1 MKIKIL
7 KNIDIDIDKTRLQ
20 EVWPKYLSK
29 NDIFDVEK
37 VESISDSSVNLVLSD
52 GDILLEV
59 PKTAF
64 VPLRWKKG
72 WLSRKMW
79 YSEYVVWINT
89 KHKK

>member
-7 KNIDIDIDKTRLQ
+7 KNVDVDIDKTRLQ

-29 NDIFDVEK
+29 NDILDVEK
-37 VESISDSSVNLVLSD
+37 VEFINDASVNLVLSD

-64 VPLRWKKG
+64 MPLR
-72 WLSRKMW
+72 
-79 YSEYVVWINT
+79 
-89 KHKK
+89 

>member
-29 NDIFDVEK
+29 NEVFDVEK
-37 VESISDSSVNLVLSD
+37 VEFISDVSANLVLSD

-64 VPLRWKKG
+64 MPLR
-72 WLSRKMW
+72 
-79 YSEYVVWINT
+79 
-89 KHKK
+89 

>member
-7 KNIDIDIDKTRLQ
+7 KNVDIDIDKTRLQ

-29 NDIFDVEK
+29 NDVFEVEK
-37 VESISDSSVNLVLSD
+37 VEFISDASVNLVLSD

-64 VPLRWKKG
+64 MPLR
-72 WLSRKMW
+72 
-79 YSEYVVWINT
+79 
-89 KHKK
+89 

>member
-29 NDIFDVEK
+29 NDIFDIEK
-37 VESISDSSVNLVLSD
+37 IESLNDMTVNLVLSD

-59 PKTAF
+59 PKNAF
-64 VPLRWKKG
+64 VHLAGKNR
-72 WLSRKMW
+72 
-79 YSEYVVWINT
+79 
-89 KHKK
+89 

>member
-7 KNIDIDIDKTRLQ
+7 KNVDIDIDKTRLQ

-37 VESISDSSVNLVLSD
+37 VESISDASVNLVLSD

-64 VPLRWKKG
+64 VPLR
-72 WLSRKMW
+72 
-79 YSEYVVWINT
+79 
-89 KHKK
+89 

>member
-7 KNIDIDIDKTRLQ
+7 KNIDVDIDKTRLQ

-29 NDIFDVEK
+29 NDILDVEK
-37 VESISDSSVNLVLSD
+37 VEFINDASVNLVLSD

-64 VPLRWKKG
+64 MPLR
-72 WLSRKMW
+72 
-79 YSEYVVWINT
+79 
-89 KHKK
+89 

>member
-7 KNIDIDIDKTRLQ
+7 KNVDIDIDKTRLQ

-29 NDIFDVEK
+29 NDIFEVEK
-37 VESISDSSVNLVLSD
+37 VEFISDASVNLVLSD

-64 VPLRWKKG
+64 MPLR
-72 WLSRKMW
+72 
-79 YSEYVVWINT
+79 
-89 KHKK
+89 

>member
-7 KNIDIDIDKTRLQ
+7 KNVDIDIDKTRLQ

-29 NDIFDVEK
+29 NDIFEVEK
-37 VESISDSSVNLVLSD
+37 VEFISDASVNLVLSD

-64 VPLRWKKG
+64 MSLR
-72 WLSRKMW
+72 
-79 YSEYVVWINT
+79 
-89 KHKK
+89 

>member
-37 VESISDSSVNLVLSD
+37 VEFISDASVNLVLSD

-64 VPLRWKKG
+64 VPLR
-72 WLSRKMW
+72 
-79 YSEYVVWINT
+79 
-89 KHKK
+89 

>member
-64 VPLRWKKG
+64 VPLR
-72 WLSRKMW
+72 
-79 YSEYVVWINT
+79 
-89 KHKK
+89 